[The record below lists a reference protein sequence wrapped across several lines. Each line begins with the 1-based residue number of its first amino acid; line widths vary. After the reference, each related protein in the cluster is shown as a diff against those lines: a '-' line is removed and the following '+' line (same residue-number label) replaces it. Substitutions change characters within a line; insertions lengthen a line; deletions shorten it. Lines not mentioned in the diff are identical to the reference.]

1 MIQERLSNKDGCSVP
16 GTVFQEVYPPEHMAH
31 GYNCVCISFP
41 QTRISFL
48 KQKAALQS
56 TVLVKST
63 GTRLFAHTQDHRQY
77 RQMQFGKKYFAT
89 QSAWLMSTFER
100 SNSSV
105 IHALPSCKR
114 VVSYPRTLSGEPS
127 FCKADITLTHFQ
139 KQLQPF
145 ISSGNFNVC
154 KSFTCTVK

>member
-1 MIQERLSNKDGCSVP
+1 MYFLSLDKDFVFEAKGSTSVHS
-16 GTVFQEVYPPEHMAH
+16 VSKEHR
-31 GYNCVCISFP
+31 YNIVC
-41 QTRISFL
+41 T
-48 KQKAALQS
+48 
-56 TVLVKST
+56 
-63 GTRLFAHTQDHRQY
+63 HTQDHRQY

-100 SNSSV
+100 SNSSA

-114 VVSYPRTLSGEPS
+114 VVSYPRTLSREPS

-145 ISSGNFNVC
+145 VSSGNLNVC
-154 KSFTCTVK
+154 KCFTCTVK